1 MNKLVEMAFDFLKKK
16 IGMKNIMLIAFFSLG
31 VYTVMIG
38 KEYADEYIVSPQQLD
53 EKVEKAGNIV
63 QVQIYELQ
71 IQSLTNE
78 LYQLKKL
85 KSKKMA
91 DEDDLDR
98 LQEVKKQIDSTKAKK
113 DSLQNIIYKK

>member
-1 MNKLVEMAFDFLKKK
+1 MNKLIDIAFDFLKKK

-31 VYTVMIG
+31 VYATTIAKDFIITPEQV
-38 KEYADEYIVSPQQLD
+38 D

-85 KSKKMA
+85 KSRKQA
-91 DEDDLDR
+91 DDDDLDR
-98 LQEVKKQIDSTKAKK
+98 LSEVKKQLDSIKTKK
-113 DSLQNIIYKK
+113 DSLQIILYKKPK